1 LELRQYILVMGKFI
15 VYNGELMV
23 EINSEKIDK
32 NLLEEEIENIIDR
45 YKKNPLKRKKRKK
58 IERKIY
64 QIEDFTKYHDIE
76 FIENLYRK
84 VLLREVDQNAL
95 KKRLELLRSG
105 KRSKSEILSM
115 VRFSKEGRD
124 KNIPILGIKK
134 RLFITVLNRIPI
146 LSFCIKLFMLPKFI
160 ERVNRFEAHFF
171 LYQQELNSKIEEN
184 KDSLNSKIEENKN
197 SLNSKI
203 EENKNSLN
211 SKIEENK
218 NSLNSKIEEN
228 KNSLNSKIEENKN
241 SLNSKIEDYN
251 NKTIYSLKE
260 LELRINEIKR
270 AKEQLKEMENSLS
283 NLVQNIKSNSSNQNI
298 LETIKKEQNSTLD
311 ELYISFEDKFR
322 GKREDIKSRQAYY
335 LPIVKEL
342 IKEPNDLVIDIG
354 CGRGEWLEL
363 LKEHNIKSRGI
374 DLNRLMVKESKE
386 LGLDV
391 IESDAIEYLKSLEDS
406 SISIV
411 TGFHIAEHLPFKTLI
426 SLFDEVYRVLKIGG
440 AIILETPNPENLF
453 VGACSFYTDP
463 THINPIPPVTLEFLA
478 QNRGFKNVAIHR
490 LHPIKEPQF
499 LNIENSQ
506 DVNNLIFASIKE
518 QDYSIIGYK

>member
-1 LELRQYILVMGKFI
+1 MELRQYILVMGKFI

-184 KDSLNSKIEENKN
+184 KD
-197 SLNSKI
+197 
-203 EENKNSLN
+203 
-211 SKIEENK
+211 
-218 NSLNSKIEEN
+218 SLNSKIEEN

>member
-1 LELRQYILVMGKFI
+1 MELRQYTLVMGKFI
-15 VYNGELMV
+15 AYNGEFMI

-84 VLLREVDQNAL
+84 ILLREVDQNAL

-146 LSFCIKLFMLPKFI
+146 LSFFIKLFMLPKFI

-171 LYQQELNSKIEEN
+171 LYQQELNNKIENSNNE
-184 KDSLNSKIEENKN
+184 LNSKIENSNNK
-197 SLNSKI
+197 LNNKI
-203 EENKNSLN
+203 ENSNNK
-211 SKIEENK
+211 
-218 NSLNSKIEEN
+218 
-228 KNSLNSKIEENKN
+228 
-241 SLNSKIEDYN
+241 LNSKIEDYN
-251 NKTIYSLKE
+251 NKTIYNLKE

-270 AKEQLKEMENSLS
+270 AKEQLKQMENSLS
-283 NLVQNIKSNSSNQNI
+283 NLIQNIKSNSSNQNI

-406 SISIV
+406 SIYIV

-426 SLFDEVYRVLKIGG
+426 SLFDEVYRVLKREG

-478 QNRGFKNVAIHR
+478 KNRGFKNVAIHR